1 MYTRKGRKLCA
12 AKSNDAHFFPFFFF
26 FRPISFSLEYI
37 LTSEGKVCTFL
48 PVRAVPCLRELNESR
63 VRFLSDL
70 ILYLCKVRL
79 KSKS

>member
-12 AKSNDAHFFPFFFF
+12 DKSNGAHFFPFF

-37 LTSEGKVCTFL
+37 LTSEGNVCTFL
-48 PVRAVPCLRELNESR
+48 SVRAVPCLRQLNESS
-63 VRFLSDL
+63 VRFLSDS
-70 ILYLCKVRL
+70 ILYLCKVGL